1 MINYSL
7 FSKDDLGVL
16 FEGFETMFLQMPFK
30 RPTRAI
36 LRLVPKGFRVDKLSR
51 KQMIKVFSDAIINHE
66 ELISRFVTNEI
77 ESQFESASITS
88 FVNSHIENSDYLFG
102 GGIATVSSLLW
113 KNKLHIPAY
122 IVYMLFG
129 LEPTESC
136 RNESMLLYKT
146 FIEELEKNG
155 TTKFNEGFQNAE
167 RKNQSSMET
176 EIRRVERLEKTLV
189 HAKEQ
194 RDDAVKM
201 SNAAYAERD
210 EALAIVVA
218 QTEKI
223 NDSQKTIDRL
233 EKNLTQALHA
243 QELAKEEKKEMLEV
257 KSQLSVKQ
265 RECLDKEKTIVELK
279 TELSKAMEMA
289 YTEKVLEYL
298 CTEVLDELG
307 AMTLGSK
314 EILNIAK
321 QRFSDEETVLA
332 GWESLSE
339 ESNELIRQII
349 DQFSSGDYYTGQ
361 LDLLE
366 RMEDGILIR
375 YAVTKSLKAILYN
388 ELEKREAEATIGER
402 FSGKEKNEQ

>member
-16 FEGFETMFLQMPFK
+16 FEGFETMFLQIPFK
-30 RPTRAI
+30 HPTRAI
-36 LRLVPKGFRVDKLSR
+36 MRLVPKGFRVDKLSR
-51 KQMIKVFSDAIINHE
+51 KQMIKVFSDAIINRE
-66 ELISRFVTNEI
+66 EVISRIVTKEI

-88 FVNSHIENSDYLFG
+88 FVNSHIENPDYLFG
-102 GGIATVSSLLW
+102 VGIATVSSLLW
-113 KNKLHIPAY
+113 KNHLHIPAY
-122 IVYMLFG
+122 IVFLLFG
-129 LEPTESC
+129 LEPSESC

-146 FIEELEKNG
+146 FFEELEKNG
-155 TTKFNEGFQNAE
+155 TTKYNEGFQTAE
-167 RKNQSSMET
+167 RKNQSSIEAET
-176 EIRRVERLEKTLV
+176 RRVERLEKTLTL
-189 HAKEQ
+189 AKEQ
-194 RDDAVKM
+194 RDDAVKKC
-201 SNAAYAERD
+201 NAAYAERD
-210 EALAIVVA
+210 EALSLVAA
-218 QTEKI
+218 QTEKMK
-223 NDSQKTIDRL
+223 DSQDTIERL
-233 EKNLTQALHA
+233 EKNLTLALHA
-243 QELAKEEKKEMLEV
+243 KELAEEEKNETLVV
-257 KSQLSVKQ
+257 KSQLTEKQ

-279 TELSKAMEMA
+279 TELSKAMDMA
-289 YTEKVLEYL
+289 YTEEVLEHL

-321 QRFSDEETVLA
+321 QRFSNEESVLA

-339 ESNELIRQII
+339 ESNELIRKII